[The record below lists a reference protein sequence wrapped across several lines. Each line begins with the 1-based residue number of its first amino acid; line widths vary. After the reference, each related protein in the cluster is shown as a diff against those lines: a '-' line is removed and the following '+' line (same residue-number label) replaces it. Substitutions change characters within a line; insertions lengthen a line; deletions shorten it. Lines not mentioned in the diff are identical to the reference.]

1 MTQLVQLQI
10 TDLPA
15 YLDSSQLATGWFYYR
30 DQVIL
35 KLDNGEFIRLRVSN
49 DKAVFEEYP
58 YKIKVANVDSLTVQ
72 SIAAV
77 ETEETTLVNKNY
89 NLISI
94 DDGEVALRVNNE
106 FYSIT
111 TGAFVG
117 SYSSIQ
123 EYTRVIS
130 FTADFKYNTCGTE
143 SPVVT
148 LGFLTGVGY
157 TQSYNTGLIP
167 DSQTFTYD
175 GSYIDTTSIPGTPLA
190 SWNAEV
196 PVDKRSAYYQ
206 ITLNLDDIPA
216 MTNSEVLYLT
226 IGDSVNVAQLFTG
239 SNSDFTLSWLSGET
253 SYQVVILRPNGEGGM
268 QVDNYQV
275 AKGSLLT
282 LTLQDKLLAIDGLT
296 LEPVL
301 IDLTSSL
308 LEDTHNVLLFAAAET
323 PPNVPSVEIKVT
335 NMLLPQEQ

>member
-1 MTQLVQLQI
+1 MTQSVQLQI

-15 YLDSSQLATGWFYYR
+15 YLDSSQLAAGWFYYR

-58 YKIKVANVDSLTVQ
+58 YKIKAANVDSLTVQ

-94 DDGEVALRVNNE
+94 DGEEVALRVNNE
-106 FYSIT
+106 FYSII
-111 TGAFVG
+111 TGALVG

-143 SPVVT
+143 GPVVT

-157 TQSYNTGLIP
+157 TESYNTGLIP
-167 DSQTFTYD
+167 NSQTFTYD
-175 GSYIDTTSIPGTPLA
+175 GSYIDSTSIPSNPLA
-190 SWNAEV
+190 SWYVEV
-196 PVDKRSAYYQ
+196 PEDEHSSYYK

-253 SYQVVILRPNGEGGM
+253 SYQVVICRPNGEGGM

-275 AKGSLLT
+275 AKGSFLT
-282 LTLQDKLLAIDGLT
+282 LTLQDKLLTIDGLA
-296 LEPVL
+296 LESVS

-308 LEDTHNVLLFAAAET
+308 LEDTHNVLLFAASEVQQ
-323 PPNVPSVEIKVT
+323 NVPSVEIKVT
-335 NMLLPQEQ
+335 NIPLPLP

>member
-49 DKAVFEEYP
+49 DRAVFEEYP

-94 DDGEVALRVNNE
+94 DGEEVALRVNNE
-106 FYSIT
+106 FYSII
-111 TGAFVG
+111 TGALVG

-143 SPVVT
+143 GPVVT

-157 TQSYNTGLIP
+157 TSSYDTGLIP

-196 PVDKRSAYYQ
+196 PVNKRSAYYQ
-206 ITLNLDDIPA
+206 ITLNLDDRPMNYNQI
-216 MTNSEVLYLT
+216 LYML
-226 IGDSVNVAQLFTG
+226 IGDNLSLAQLFDGT
-239 SNSDFTLSWLSGET
+239 NSDFTLSWNSGET
-253 SYQVVILRPNGEGGM
+253 DYQIVINYPSSEGGM
-268 QVDNYQV
+268 QMDNYEV
-275 AKGSLLT
+275 EKGSFLT

-296 LEPVL
+296 LEPVV
-301 IDLTSSL
+301 IDLTGSL
-308 LEDTHNVLLFAAAET
+308 FEDTHNVLLFAASEVQQ
-323 PPNVPSVEIKVT
+323 NVPSVEIKVT
-335 NMLLPQEQ
+335 NIRPAEA

>member
-206 ITLNLDDIPA
+206 ITLNLDDRPMNYTQISA
-216 MTNSEVLYLT
+216 IF
-226 IGDSVNVAQLFTG
+226 IGDNLSPAQLFDGT
-239 SNSDFTLSWLSGET
+239 NSDFTLSWNSGET
-253 SYQVVILRPNGEGGM
+253 TYEVVINSPSGEGGM
-268 QVDNYQV
+268 QADNYQV
-275 AKGSLLT
+275 EKGSLLT
-282 LTLQDKLLAIDGLT
+282 LTLQDKILIIEGLT
-296 LEPVL
+296 LESVV

-308 LEDTHNVLLFAAAET
+308 LEDTHNVLLFAASEIQQ
-323 PPNVPSVEIKVT
+323 NVPSV
-335 NMLLPQEQ
+335 

>member
-1 MTQLVQLQI
+1 MTQSVQLQI

-58 YKIKVANVDSLTVQ
+58 YKIKAANVDSLTVQ

-94 DDGEVALRVNNE
+94 DGEEVALRVNNE
-106 FYSIT
+106 FYSII
-111 TGAFVG
+111 TGALVG

-143 SPVVT
+143 SPVIT

-157 TQSYNTGLIP
+157 TESYDTGLIP

-175 GSYIDTTSIPGTPLA
+175 GSYIDSNSIPSNPLA
-190 SWNAEV
+190 SWYAEV
-196 PVDKRSAYYQ
+196 PEDEHSSYYK
-206 ITLNLDDIPA
+206 ITLNLDDRPA

-226 IGDSVNVAQLFTG
+226 IGDSVNVVQLFSE

-253 SYQVVILRPNGEGGM
+253 SYQVVIRRPNGEGGM
-268 QVDNYQV
+268 QVDTYEV
-275 AKGSLLT
+275 EKGSFLT
-282 LTLQDKLLAIDGLT
+282 LTLQDKLLTIDGLT
-296 LEPVL
+296 LESVF

-308 LEDTHNVLLFAAAET
+308 LEDTHNVLLFATSEVQQ
-323 PPNVPSVEIKVT
+323 NVPSVEIKVI
-335 NMLLPQEQ
+335 NMLLPLP

>member
-1 MTQLVQLQI
+1 MTQSVQLQI

-58 YKIKVANVDSLTVQ
+58 YKIKAANVDSLTVQ

-94 DDGEVALRVNNE
+94 DGEEVALRVNNE
-106 FYSIT
+106 FYSII
-111 TGAFVG
+111 TGALVG

-130 FTADFKYNTCGTE
+130 FTADFKYNTCSTE
-143 SPVVT
+143 GPVVT

-157 TQSYNTGLIP
+157 TSSYNTGLIP

-175 GSYIDTTSIPGTPLA
+175 GSYIDTTSIPGTPIP
-190 SWNAEV
+190 SWYAEV
-196 PVDKRSAYYQ
+196 PINERSAYYQ
-206 ITLNLDDIPA
+206 ITLNLDDRPSN
-216 MTNSEVLYLT
+216 NSQILYML
-226 IGDSVNVAQLFTG
+226 IGDNPSLANLFNGT
-239 SNSDFTLSWLSGET
+239 NSDFTLSWNSGET
-253 SYQVVILRPNGEGGM
+253 TYQVVTNSPTVLGGL
-268 QVDNYQV
+268 QVDTYEV

-282 LTLQDKLLAIDGLT
+282 LTLQDKILIIEGLT
-296 LEPVL
+296 LESVY
-301 IDLTSSL
+301 IDLTSRL
-308 LEDTHNVLLFAAAET
+308 LEDTHNVILFVAAET

-335 NMLLPQEQ
+335 NMLLPLP

>member
-49 DKAVFEEYP
+49 DRAVFEEYP
-58 YKIKVANVDSLTVQ
+58 YKIKAANVDSLTVQ

-94 DDGEVALRVNNE
+94 DGEEVALRVNNE
-106 FYSIT
+106 FYSII
-111 TGAFVG
+111 TGALVG

-130 FTADFKYNTCGTE
+130 FTADFKYNTCSSTE
-143 SPVVT
+143 GPVVT
-148 LGFLTGVGY
+148 LGFLTGIGY
-157 TQSYNTGLIP
+157 TSSYNTGLIP

-175 GSYIDTTSIPGTPLA
+175 GSYIDTTIIPGNPRA

-196 PVDKRSAYYQ
+196 PVNERSSYYQ
-206 ITLNLDDIPA
+206 ITINLDDRPA
-216 MTNSEVLYLT
+216 VAENEQSLYML
-226 IGDSVNVAQLFTG
+226 IGDNVSPAQLFNGT
-239 SNSDFTLSWLSGET
+239 NSDFALSWVPVGET
-253 SYQVVILRPNGEGGM
+253 DYQIVIRRPNGVE
-268 QVDNYQV
+268 VYEV

-282 LTLQDKLLAIDGLT
+282 LTLQDKLLTIDGLT
-296 LEPVL
+296 LESTY

-308 LEDTHNVLLFAAAET
+308 LEDTHNVLLFAASEVQQ
-323 PPNVPSVEIKVT
+323 NVPSVEIKVT
-335 NMLLPQEQ
+335 NIRPYEQ

>member
-1 MTQLVQLQI
+1 MTQSVQLQI

-58 YKIKVANVDSLTVQ
+58 YKIKAANVDGLTVQ

-94 DDGEVALRVNNE
+94 DGEEVALRVNNE
-106 FYSIT
+106 FYSII
-111 TGAFVG
+111 TGALVG

-143 SPVVT
+143 GPVVT

-157 TQSYNTGLIP
+157 TESYNTGLIP
-167 DSQTFTYD
+167 NSQTFTYD

-206 ITLNLDDIPA
+206 ITLNLDDRP
-216 MTNSEVLYLT
+216 MNYNQSLYMF
-226 IGDSVNVAQLFTG
+226 IGDNLSPAQLFNGT
-239 SNSDFTLSWLSGET
+239 NSDFTLSWNSGET
-253 SYQVVILRPNGEGGM
+253 DYLIVINSPNGEGGM

-275 AKGSLLT
+275 EKGSFLT
-282 LTLQDKLLAIDGLT
+282 LTLQEKLLTIDGLT
-296 LEPVL
+296 LESTY

-308 LEDTHNVLLFAAAET
+308 LEDTHNVLLFATSEVQQ
-323 PPNVPSVEIKVT
+323 NVPSVEIKVI
-335 NMLLPQEQ
+335 NMLLPLP

>member
-15 YLDSSQLATGWFYYR
+15 YLDSSQLDTGWFYYR

-58 YKIKVANVDSLTVQ
+58 YKIKATNVDSLTVQ

-94 DDGEVALRVNNE
+94 DEEEVALRVNNE
-106 FYSIT
+106 FYSII
-111 TGAFVG
+111 TGALVG

-130 FTADFKYNTCGTE
+130 FTADFKYNTCSTE
-143 SPVVT
+143 GPVVT

-175 GSYIDTTSIPGTPLA
+175 GSYIDTTSIPGTPMP

-196 PVDKRSAYYQ
+196 PVNERSAYYQ
-206 ITLNLDDIPA
+206 ITLNLDDRPMNYNQI
-216 MTNSEVLYLT
+216 LYML
-226 IGDSVNVAQLFTG
+226 IGDNLSPAQLSDGT
-239 SNSDFTLSWLSGET
+239 NSDFTLSWNSGET
-253 SYQVVILRPNGEGGM
+253 DYQIVINSPNGEGGM
-268 QVDNYQV
+268 QVDNYQA
-275 AKGSLLT
+275 AKGSFLT
-282 LTLQDKLLAIDGLT
+282 LTLQDKLLTIEGLT
-296 LEPVL
+296 LESVS

-308 LEDTHNVLLFAAAET
+308 LEDTHNVLLFVAAET
-323 PPNVPSVEIKVT
+323 PPNVPSVEIKVI
-335 NMLLPQEQ
+335 NMLLPLP

>member
-1 MTQLVQLQI
+1 MTQSVQLQI

-58 YKIKVANVDSLTVQ
+58 YKIKAANVDGLTVQ

-94 DDGEVALRVNNE
+94 DGEEVALRVNNE
-106 FYSIT
+106 FYSII
-111 TGAFVG
+111 TGALVG

-143 SPVVT
+143 GPVVT

-157 TQSYNTGLIP
+157 TESYNTGLIP
-167 DSQTFTYD
+167 NSQTFTYD

-196 PVDKRSAYYQ
+196 PVNERSGYYQ

-226 IGDSVNVAQLFTG
+226 IGDNVSPAQLFNGT
-239 SNSDFTLSWLSGET
+239 NSDFTLSWLSGAT
-253 SYQVVILRPNGEGGM
+253 SYQVTISRPSSEGGM

-282 LTLQDKLLAIDGLT
+282 LTLEDKLLTIDGLT
-296 LEPVL
+296 LESTY

-308 LEDTHNVLLFAAAET
+308 LEDTHNVLLFAAAVT
-323 PPNVPSVEIKVT
+323 PSNVPSVEIKVT
-335 NMLLPQEQ
+335 NMLLPLP

>member
-1 MTQLVQLQI
+1 MTQSVQLQI

-58 YKIKVANVDSLTVQ
+58 YKIKAANVDGLTVQ

-94 DDGEVALRVNNE
+94 DEEEVALRVNNE
-106 FYSIT
+106 FYSII
-111 TGAFVG
+111 TGALVG

-130 FTADFKYNTCGTE
+130 FTADFKYNTCSTE
-143 SPVVT
+143 GPVVT

-175 GSYIDTTSIPGTPLA
+175 GSYIDTTSIPGTPMP
-190 SWNAEV
+190 SWYAEV

-206 ITLNLDDIPA
+206 ITLNLDDRPMNYNQI
-216 MTNSEVLYLT
+216 LYML
-226 IGDSVNVAQLFTG
+226 IGDNLSPAQLSDGT
-239 SNSDFTLSWLSGET
+239 NSDFTLSWNSGET
-253 SYQVVILRPNGEGGM
+253 DYLIVINSPNGEGGM

-282 LTLQDKLLAIDGLT
+282 LTLQEKLLTIDGLT
-296 LEPVL
+296 LESTY

-308 LEDTHNVLLFAAAET
+308 LEDTHNVLLFVAAEVQQ
-323 PPNVPSVEIKVT
+323 NVPSVEIKVI
-335 NMLLPQEQ
+335 NMLLPLP

>member
-58 YKIKVANVDSLTVQ
+58 YKIKATNVDSLTVQ

-94 DDGEVALRVNNE
+94 DEEEVALRVNNE
-106 FYSIT
+106 FYSII
-111 TGAFVG
+111 TGALVG

-130 FTADFKYNTCGTE
+130 FTADFKYNTCSTE
-143 SPVVT
+143 GPVVT

-175 GSYIDTTSIPGTPLA
+175 GSYIDTTSIPGTPMP

-196 PVDKRSAYYQ
+196 PVNERSGYYQ
-206 ITLNLDDIPA
+206 ITINLDDRPMNYNQI
-216 MTNSEVLYLT
+216 LYML
-226 IGDSVNVAQLFTG
+226 IGDNLSPAQLSDGT
-239 SNSDFTLSWLSGET
+239 NSDFTLSWNSGET
-253 SYQVVILRPNGEGGM
+253 DYQIVINSPNGEGGM
-268 QVDNYQV
+268 QVDNYQA
-275 AKGSLLT
+275 AKGSFLT
-282 LTLQDKLLAIDGLT
+282 LTLQDKLLTIDGLT
-296 LEPVL
+296 LESVS

-335 NMLLPQEQ
+335 NISLPLP

>member
-1 MTQLVQLQI
+1 MTQSVQLQI

-35 KLDNGEFIRLRVSN
+35 KLDNGEFIRLRVNN
-49 DKAVFEEYP
+49 DRAIFEEYP
-58 YKIKVANVDSLTVQ
+58 YKIKAANVDSLTVQ

-94 DDGEVALRVNNE
+94 DEEEVALRVNNE
-106 FYSIT
+106 FYSII
-111 TGAFVG
+111 TGALVG

-130 FTADFKYNTCGTE
+130 FTADFKYNTCSTE
-143 SPVVT
+143 GPVVT

-175 GSYIDTTSIPGTPLA
+175 GSYIDTTSIPGTPMP
-190 SWNAEV
+190 SWYAEV
-196 PVDKRSAYYQ
+196 PEDERSAYYQ
-206 ITLNLDDIPA
+206 ITLNLDDRPMNYNQI
-216 MTNSEVLYLT
+216 LYML
-226 IGDSVNVAQLFTG
+226 IGDNLSPAQLSDGT
-239 SNSDFTLSWLSGET
+239 NSDFTLSWNSGET
-253 SYQVVILRPNGEGGM
+253 DYLIVINSPNGEGGM
-268 QVDNYQV
+268 QVDNYQA

-282 LTLQDKLLAIDGLT
+282 LTLQDKILIIEGLT
-296 LEPVL
+296 LESVS

-308 LEDTHNVLLFAAAET
+308 LEDTHNVLLFATSEVQQ
-323 PPNVPSVEIKVT
+323 NVPSVEIKVT
-335 NMLLPQEQ
+335 NISK